1 MGPRHGITRGAV
13 GLGLLL
19 ACAGAAA
26 AGNWP
31 GWRGPTGMGQTDEKE
46 LPLNWGG
53 PKAENVIWKAP
64 LFADFDKVRL
74 DQNQSSPIVWGE
86 RVVVTASHWPAG
98 VGTER
103 HPEHHVLCFRRG
115 DGRQLWDTKV
125 PPGPWLLKGLRG
137 GYTAPTPASDGERV
151 YVLFG
156 SAVLAALDLDGRLLW
171 RKPIV
176 PHQFD
181 VAVGT
186 SPVLYRGKVL
196 LQCDQVNRQ
205 SRLLA
210 FDGRSG
216 ELAWEKRRPD
226 TGFSHSTPV
235 VATDRGQVQLL
246 VAASGAVQGVN
257 PANGDV
263 IWWCAAHGDT
273 ASPVLGGP
281 GLVYC
286 DSGRGGPG
294 VAVDPT

>member
-1 MGPRHGITRGAV
+1 MHRISFP
-13 GLGLLL
+13 LLL
-19 ACAGAAA
+19 CLMSPAMTRAGD
-26 AGNWP
+26 WP
-31 GWRGPTGMGQTDEKE
+31 CWRGPTGQGQTPEKG
-46 LPLNWGG
+46 LPLTWGG
-53 PKAENVIWKAP
+53 PKNENVLWKVSLP
-64 LFADFDKVRL
+64 GADAARQ
-74 DQNQSSPIVWGE
+74 DQNQSSPIVCKG
-86 RVVVTASHWPAG
+86 RVFVTASYWPRGSDPAG
-98 VGTER
+98 F
-103 HPEHHVLCFRRG
+103 PEHHVACYSAR
-115 DGRQLWDTKV
+115 DGKLLWDVTV
-125 PPGPWLLKGLRG
+125 RPGPWLLKDLRG
-137 GYTAPTPASDGERV
+137 GYTAPTPACDGERL

-156 SAVLAALDLDGRLLW
+156 SAVLAALDLDGKLLW

>member
-46 LPLNWGG
+46 LPLSWGG
-53 PKAENVIWKAP
+53 AKAENVIWKAP

-125 PPGPWLLKGLRG
+125 PPGPWQFKDLRG
-137 GYTAPTPASDGERV
+137 GYTAPTPATDGERV

-156 SAVLAALDLDGRLLW
+156 SAVLAALDLQGKLLW
-171 RKPIV
+171 RKEIA
-176 PHQFD
+176 PHFFD
-181 VAVGT
+181 VAIGT
-186 SPVLYRGKVL
+186 SPVVHGETVL
-196 LQCDQVNRQ
+196 VMCEQIQQ
-205 SRLLA
+205 HKASQLLA
-210 FDGRSG
+210 FDRKTGA
-216 ELAWEKRRPD
+216 LKWERKRPAAD
-226 TGFSHSTPV
+226 WTHSTPV
-235 VATDRGQVQLL
+235 VVSIKGRPQLL
-246 VAASGAVQGVN
+246 VAGADGPEGLN
-257 PANGDV
+257 PDNGET
-263 IWWCAAHGDT
+263 IWWIKTPKRTGDT
-273 ASPVLGGP
+273 VSPV
-281 GLVYC
+281 
-286 DSGRGGPG
+286 
-294 VAVDPT
+294 